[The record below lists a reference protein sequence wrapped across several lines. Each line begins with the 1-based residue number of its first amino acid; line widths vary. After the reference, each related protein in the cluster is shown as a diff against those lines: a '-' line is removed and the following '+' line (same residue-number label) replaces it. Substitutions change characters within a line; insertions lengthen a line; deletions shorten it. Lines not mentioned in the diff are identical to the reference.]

1 MKNMV
6 RNVAAGIGVALAL
19 AGALL
24 LSPPDGWSASSGG
37 NGGPREWRPLAV
49 VAYAGGTAFASDIMA
64 GGGPTY
70 GGGVRWRISKNFG
83 LGVMLEKCSGSEV
96 GTTNL
101 MFNGQL
107 FFPGRGRLLPYAIA
121 GVGFNSIEFTSDDP
135 TYMDLGVIVD
145 RMALQLGGGLDWR
158 FSSRLSIMAE
168 GRGNLVKT
176 WIRYGPASGPIRD
189 TDPATQ
195 DIIHLYGLTFSAG
208 LKLSF

>member
-6 RNVAAGIGVALAL
+6 RNVAAGVGVALAL
-19 AGALL
+19 TGALL
-24 LSPPDGWSASSGG
+24 LAPPDGRAASSGG
-37 NGGPREWRPLAV
+37 NGGPRDWRPLAV

-70 GGGVRWRISKNFG
+70 GGGVRWRMSKTFG
-83 LGVMLEKCSGSEV
+83 LGIMLEKCSGSEV
-96 GTTNL
+96 RTTNL

-121 GVGFNSIEFTSDDP
+121 GVGFNSVEFDP
-135 TYMDLGVIVD
+135 DLEYYVDPGRIVD
-145 RMALQLGGGLDWR
+145 RMALQLGAGMEWR
-158 FSSRLSIMAE
+158 VSSRLSIMAE
-168 GRGNLVKT
+168 GRGNLIKT

-195 DIIHLYGLTFSAG
+195 DIIHLYGLTLSAG